1 MNKRY
6 LMAGLLALVAVTPA
20 FAQQTEKPVRV
31 LNVNGVGT
39 VQRQPDRA
47 VILVAVESRAVTAQE
62 AAQTNARKMDAVFAA
77 LRKVGIVPPN
87 VATVSYALQPE
98 YREPDPRSA
107 TPNTPRVVGYLAMN
121 TVRVQVDSMP
131 RVGAVIDATVAAGA
145 NRIENLSFELKD
157 MESARLEA
165 LKLAVLQAR
174 GEAEVLAAAA
184 GQKLGEPQ
192 SITSSSAWMPM
203 PQYRMRAEVGM
214 VAAAPAPTPVEA
226 GSLSVTANVSIT
238 YLLEAR

>member
-1 MNKRY
+1 MKFNY
-6 LMAGLLALVAVTPA
+6 WMAGLLALMAAGPA
-20 FAQQTEKPVRV
+20 LAQQTEKPIRV

-47 VILVAVESRAVTAQE
+47 VIMVAVESRAVTAQE
-62 AAQTNARKMDAVFAA
+62 AAAANARKMDAVFAA

-87 VATVSYALQPE
+87 VSTVSYALQPE

-107 TPNTPRVVGYLAMN
+107 TPNTPRVVGYVALNM
-121 TVRVQVDSMP
+121 VRVQVDSIL
-131 RVGAVIDATVAAGA
+131 RVGAIIDATVGAGA

-165 LKLAVLQAR
+165 LKLAVQKAR
-174 GEAEVLAAAA
+174 AEAEVVAAAA

-192 SITSSSAWMPM
+192 SINSSSSWMPM
-203 PQYRMRAEVGM
+203 ANYRMRGEVAM
-214 VAAAPAPTPVEA
+214 AAQAGPPTPVEA

-238 YLLEAR
+238 YLLETR